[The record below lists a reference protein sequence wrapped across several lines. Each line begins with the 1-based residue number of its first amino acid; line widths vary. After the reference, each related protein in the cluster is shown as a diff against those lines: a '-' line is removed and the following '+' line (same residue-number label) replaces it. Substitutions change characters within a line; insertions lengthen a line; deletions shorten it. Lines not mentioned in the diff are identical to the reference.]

1 MERKERAWEKSKAL
15 NKERRREKED
25 RRKEGKK
32 QGFFSPI
39 NLSLTSTP
47 VAAAS
52 ASSPA
57 AQRWEISARDRVR
70 GMVVGSRE
78 KARSEKEGMD
88 EDT

>member
-1 MERKERAWEKSKAL
+1 L

-57 AQRWEISARDRVR
+57 AQR
-70 GMVVGSRE
+70 
-78 KARSEKEGMD
+78 
-88 EDT
+88 